1 MRAPANTTHTPPAPG
16 GALPFACS
24 SGGGWLSN
32 RRASRGVIDGR
43 RVPAG
48 QWWRAVCEGG
58 GITCPK
64 VCARGGGR
72 PEGSSDGGAT
82 GAKGLR
88 VVVREAAVVR
98 RAQGERAGKLRRR
111 RRERGRGEG
120 TGSAAREEELVSGI
134 KYILQVEIGRTTCP
148 KSSGDLQSCEF
159 HDEPE
164 MAKYTT
170 CTFVVYS
177 IPWLNQIKLLES
189 KCQ

>member
-1 MRAPANTTHTPPAPG
+1 M
-16 GALPFACS
+16 
-24 SGGGWLSN
+24 
-32 RRASRGVIDGR
+32 IDGR

-64 VCARGGGR
+64 VCARGGGDLR
-72 PEGSSDGGAT
+72 GAVMGGAT

-120 TGSAAREEELVSGI
+120 TGSAAREEEVRCFFFFFFFRFERFLIPTLVRSQSATADWLPLPVSRRAG
-134 KYILQVEIGRTTCP
+134 EIPREERRADRGARALRVRLAD
-148 KSSGDLQSCEF
+148 KAELRVWGSAVLRGCEVMRA
-159 HDEPE
+159 E
-164 MAKYTT
+164 
-170 CTFVVYS
+170 
-177 IPWLNQIKLLES
+177 IPFPS
-189 KCQ
+189 